1 MSSPALN
8 QDMIIEILSRFPV
21 TEIGKSRLM
30 NKECNKRSYESWFL
44 NLNLHR
50 TNSIS
55 GYFVQYNERGYE
67 LQTSFVDEMRDFGN
81 KKLSIDFL
89 PPGKVKIEACDSS
102 HGVLLCLNETGPSA
116 PDYII
121 CKPTTKQYQIIP
133 NPIMQNYGISF
144 GLAVIGLDPFRFKIL
159 RLSRLRNGM
168 NRNHR
173 TFACEVFDSD
183 SFIWKRVRNL
193 RLPKN
198 DGLILSNPVQAS
210 GFMHWLSLEDNVVRF
225 CLKTETWSFFKTP
238 NFGVSPKLVRYEGK
252 LGVIRW
258 SGYGEGLNRLWVLKS
273 SFEKSWVKVKDI
285 KNMGLRDDVL
295 WTPSNDVVTLSSW
308 DRVCYY
314 NTNTEKLKII
324 QMNKEFTSYV
334 CFPFCSD
341 HEEVDLN
348 KTRDGPGVIANNSN
362 PVKASECMS
371 LRFQQLWASSW
382 VIHPFT
388 KASLV
393 LIVSFA
399 CGLLLK

>member
-30 NKECNKRSYESWFL
+30 NKECNKRSHESWFF

-55 GYFVQYNERGYE
+55 GYLVQYNERGYKH
-67 LQTSFVDEMRDFGN
+67 QTSFVDEMRDFEN

-89 PPGKVKIEACDSS
+89 PQGKVKIEACDSS
-102 HGVLLCLNETGPSA
+102 HGVLLCLNETGPSV
-116 PDYII
+116 PDYIV
-121 CKPTTKQYQIIP
+121 CKPTTRQYRIIP
-133 NPIMQNYGISF
+133 NPIMQNCGISF
-144 GLAVIGLDPFRFKIL
+144 GLAVIGLDPFRYEIL

-168 NRNHR
+168 NRNNR
-173 TFACEVFDSD
+173 TFACEVYDSD
-183 SFIWKRVRNL
+183 SFTWKRLKNL

-210 GFMHWLSLEDNVVRF
+210 GFLHWLSREDNVIRF

-258 SGYGEGLNRLWVLKS
+258 SGYGKGLNRLWVLKS

-295 WTPSNDVVTLSSW
+295 WTPSNDVVTLSSR

-334 CFPFCSD
+334 YFPFCSD
-341 HEEVDLN
+341 YE
-348 KTRDGPGVIANNSN
+348 VIANDSN

-371 LRFQQLWASSW
+371 LMFQQWA
-382 VIHPFT
+382 IHPFT

-393 LIVSFA
+393 LIVLFLLV
-399 CGLLLK
+399 GYVLLK